1 MIATEEKLQH
11 FTMYPMEEARNKRNT
26 KLREYTDALEK
37 IFQEH
42 KEKKKRQADL
52 EIKTETARL
61 VSENNKQASEAQIE
75 IRRML
80 SKRQAELKDKLF
92 VEVKD
97 MLARFAET
105 REYHQMLVR
114 QFREAMEFAG
124 GEEII
129 LYIDP
134 SDAQIQ
140 YSIEAEIGAPVTVST
155 YSFQGGTRAVL
166 PARNILIDNSFET
179 KIAEAK
185 EHFQLKG
192 GAVHE

>member
-1 MIATEEKLQH
+1 MQTVK
-11 FTMYPMEEARNKRNT
+11 
-26 KLREYTDALEK
+26 
-37 IFQEH
+37 

>member
-1 MIATEEKLQH
+1 MTTEEKLQH
-11 FTMYPMEEARNKRNT
+11 FTMYAMEEARNKSNT
-26 KLREYTDALEK
+26 MLREYTDALEK

-52 EIKTETARL
+52 EIKTEAARL

>member
-1 MIATEEKLQH
+1 MTTEEKLQH
-11 FTMYPMEEARNKRNT
+11 FTMYAMEEARNKSNT
-26 KLREYTDALEK
+26 MLREYTDALEK

-42 KEKKKRQADL
+42 QEKKKRQANL

-97 MLARFAET
+97 MIARFAET

>member
-1 MIATEEKLQH
+1 MTTEEKLQH
-11 FTMYPMEEARNKRNT
+11 FTMYAMEEARNKSNT
-26 KLREYTDALEK
+26 MLREYTDALEK

>member
-1 MIATEEKLQH
+1 M
-11 FTMYPMEEARNKRNT
+11 
-26 KLREYTDALEK
+26 
-37 IFQEH
+37 
-42 KEKKKRQADL
+42 
-52 EIKTETARL
+52 
-61 VSENNKQASEAQIE
+61 
-75 IRRML
+75 
-80 SKRQAELKDKLF
+80 
-92 VEVKD
+92 EVKD

>member
-1 MIATEEKLQH
+1 MTTEEKLQH
-11 FTMYPMEEARNKRNT
+11 FTMYAREEARNKSNT
-26 KLREYTDALEK
+26 MLREYTDALEK

>member
-1 MIATEEKLQH
+1 MTTEEKLQH
-11 FTMYPMEEARNKRNT
+11 FTMYAMEEASNKSNT
-26 KLREYTDALEK
+26 MLREYTDALEK

>member
-1 MIATEEKLQH
+1 MTTEEKLQH
-11 FTMYPMEEARNKRNT
+11 FTMYAMEEARNKSNT
-26 KLREYTDALEK
+26 MLREYTDALEK

-52 EIKTETARL
+52 EIKTETAHL

>member
-1 MIATEEKLQH
+1 MTTEEKLQH
-11 FTMYPMEEARNKRNT
+11 FTMYAMEEARNKSNT
-26 KLREYTDALEK
+26 MLREYTDALEK

-114 QFREAMEFAG
+114 QFRAAMEFAG

>member
-1 MIATEEKLQH
+1 MMTTEEKLQH
-11 FTMYPMEEARNKRNT
+11 FTMYAMEEARNKSNT
-26 KLREYTDALEK
+26 MLREYTDALEK

-140 YSIEAEIGAPVTVST
+140 YTIEAEIGAPVTVST